1 MDSIIGHQSVIQK
14 ISNSFSKDNFNHA
27 HLFLGPEYIG
37 KKTTAKFLSAKIL
50 SVENAEAHPDYS
62 FFDASLENS
71 TQNIREF
78 LSSISGKPIAGKTRV
93 VVMDNINSLSLT
105 GINSLL
111 KFLEEPNSTCILFL
125 IAHQK
130 PISTIISRCE
140 VNMFFPLSETEMDDF
155 LIQKKIE
162 ELGDKTLFAGRPGLA
177 VLFGQEK
184 KLFKQTSEVI
194 KVLLDSKTSPLFSR
208 INSINHLASFEVEV
222 LSLAVLCVMDKIKKD
237 LTKEP
242 ANYVWLD
249 KLLIFLDSLKTSANK
264 KLIIEQL
271 LLAK

>member
-78 LSSISGKPIAGKTRV
+78 LSSISGKPIAGHTRV
-93 VVMDNINSLSLT
+93 VVMDNLNSLSLT

-111 KFLEEPNSTCILFL
+111 KFLEEPSSTCILFL

-140 VNMFFPLSETEMDDF
+140 VSIFFPLSEEEMSNF
-155 LIQKKIE
+155 ITKKK
-162 ELGDKTLFAGRPGLA
+162 LGGVEDQTVFAGRPGLT
-177 VLFGQEK
+177 VLFGEDK
-184 KLFKQTSEVI
+184 KLFKQTSDAI
-194 KVLLDSKTSPLFSR
+194 KMLWDSKNLPLFSR
-208 INSINHLASFEVEV
+208 INYINHLASFEVEV

-249 KLLIFLDSLKTSANK
+249 KLMIFLDSLKTSANK